1 MILLINGP
9 FGVGKTTVARI
20 LVGRLRRAVLFDPE
34 HVGWWLRLAGSQH
47 TDFQDDPRWPGHVV
61 KTARVMRVFGRTLV
75 MPITLWRSERFNAI
89 VRGLKEFAPTI
100 AFRLSAAES
109 ELRRRI
115 DADLKQP
122 GARTWRLQHLR
133 PVLEAFSTGDFGREM
148 PTDGVTP
155 EQVATQIEW
164 AAKQSVHVR
173 N

>member
-1 MILLINGP
+1 VILLINGP

-34 HVGWWLRLAGSQH
+34 HVGWWLRLAGSEH

-75 MPITLWRSERFNAI
+75 MPITLWRSERFDAV

-122 GARTWRLQHLR
+122 GARTWRLKHLR
-133 PVLEAFSTGDFGREM
+133 ACLEAFSSGDFGLEL
-148 PTDGVTP
+148 PTDGFTA
-155 EQVATQIEW
+155 EQVATQIES
-164 AAKQSVHVR
+164 AAKRSVQKR
-173 N
+173 D